1 MYNSLT
7 FRSFSHFDTNHIIE
21 IINYHIENGLS
32 NFEENKIDS
41 EIFSKIVKEIKDHN
55 LPFIVCEKNNKIIG
69 FAYLN
74 KFRNKSG
81 YRFSY
86 ENSIYIDKNYIGKGI
101 GNQLL
106 KNLIE
111 ESKNNRNIKTIIA
124 VIGNVNCEASISVH
138 KKNGFNIIGTIKK
151 VGYKKKQWLDAIYMQ
166 LILDEK
172 S

>member
-1 MYNSLT
+1 MYNSLK
-7 FRSFSHFDTNHIIE
+7 FRSFSHFDTNYIIQ

-41 EIFSKIVKEIKDHN
+41 EIFSKIIKEIKDHN

>member
-7 FRSFSHFDTNHIIE
+7 FRSFSHFDTNYIIQ

-86 ENSIYIDKNYIGKGI
+86 ENSIYIDQNYIGKGI

-111 ESKNNRNIKTIIA
+111 EKHLNKTSLFILEK
-124 VIGNVNCEASISVH
+124 IG
-138 KKNGFNIIGTIKK
+138 
-151 VGYKKKQWLDAIYMQ
+151 
-166 LILDEK
+166 
-172 S
+172 

>member
-1 MYNSLT
+1 MYNSLK

-21 IINYHIENGLS
+21 IMNYHIENGLS
-32 NFEENKIDS
+32 NFEEKKIDS
-41 EIFSKIVKEIKDHN
+41 EIFSKVVKEIKDHN

-86 ENSIYIDKNYIGKGI
+86 ENSIYIDKNYIGIGI

-106 KNLIE
+106 KKLIE
-111 ESKNNRNIKTIIA
+111 ESRNNINIKTIIA
-124 VIGNVNCEASISVH
+124 VIGNVNCEASISIH

-166 LILDEK
+166 LILNEK